1 MYNNYVQHY
10 GEVSEWSASKFCLRL
25 TCYAKVHPA
34 TKLFHIPKIY
44 KRISGALIALYP
56 TQRIFDFKRIK

>member
-1 MYNNYVQHY
+1 MYNSHVQHY
-10 GEVSEWSASKFCLRL
+10 GEVTELSASKFCLRF

-34 TKLFHIPKIY
+34 TKLLLIPKIH

-56 TQRIFDFKRIK
+56 TQGIFDFKRIK